1 MKKLI
6 LIFFML
12 FNYLLYSS
20 NLPRDV
26 DIINMPLH
34 DVLSILSKE
43 SGENIICS
51 NDAKDLIIDT
61 YFNKGENIDVILQG
75 LANTYDLNIRN
86 ENNMK
91 ILYLQKEENSKKA
104 KIIGKIMANGKSVVG
119 AKIELKDINK
129 TAYSDKNGF
138 FIIDSIPKNVYLC
151 KISKDGYEEKGEIID
166 TNKSITKINI
176 HLEKNSTDDFEN
188 SNIENENFYENGN
201 KILYTKTFS
210 IKNISSKEVETT
222 LKETFG
228 DSIKVSSLEKIN
240 KLIVNAERDILD
252 NVTSVIENIDK
263 NPRQV
268 KISSEILDIS
278 NNLFQE
284 LGFDWFYNRNVLSRK
299 DFETKYHMENLGYP
313 GTILKLSRKY
323 RNKEDI
329 LNIGLKL
336 LQENNDIVVSSIPTL
351 TIASGEE
358 GEFKVT
364 DEVIVGIRNEKRDD
378 KNDKNN
384 KNDKSNKYRNSE
396 PVFREAGLVM
406 KVKPFIKDN
415 DNIILEIS
423 LELSEFKL
431 KSNSAKGNEIN
442 SGTYNSDGGSKNG
455 RSLKTKVRLKNG
467 DTILLGGLKR
477 TLQQT
482 IENKIPFLG
491 DIPIIGFF
499 FKNTTKRNE
508 NSDMYIKLTVNI
520 EKN

>member
-6 LIFFML
+6 LVFFML

-129 TAYSDKNGF
+129 IAYSDKNGF
-138 FIIDSIPKNVYLC
+138 FIIDGIPKNVYLC
-151 KISKDGYEEKGEIID
+151 KISKDGYEERGEIID

-188 SNIENENFYENGN
+188 SNIENENFYENGD

-284 LGFDWFYNRNVLSRK
+284 LGFDWFYS
-299 DFETKYHMENLGYP
+299 
-313 GTILKLSRKY
+313 
-323 RNKEDI
+323 RNKI
-329 LNIGLKL
+329 
-336 LQENNDIVVSSIPTL
+336 
-351 TIASGEE
+351 
-358 GEFKVT
+358 
-364 DEVIVGIRNEKRDD
+364 
-378 KNDKNN
+378 
-384 KNDKSNKYRNSE
+384 
-396 PVFREAGLVM
+396 
-406 KVKPFIKDN
+406 
-415 DNIILEIS
+415 
-423 LELSEFKL
+423 
-431 KSNSAKGNEIN
+431 
-442 SGTYNSDGGSKNG
+442 
-455 RSLKTKVRLKNG
+455 
-467 DTILLGGLKR
+467 
-477 TLQQT
+477 
-482 IENKIPFLG
+482 
-491 DIPIIGFF
+491 
-499 FKNTTKRNE
+499 
-508 NSDMYIKLTVNI
+508 
-520 EKN
+520 